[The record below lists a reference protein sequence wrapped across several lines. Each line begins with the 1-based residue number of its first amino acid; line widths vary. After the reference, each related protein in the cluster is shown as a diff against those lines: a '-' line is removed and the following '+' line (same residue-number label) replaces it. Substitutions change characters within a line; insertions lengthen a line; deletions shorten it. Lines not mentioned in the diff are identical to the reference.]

1 MTWVPIFQQRL
12 GKVSVLWKTLVLY
25 QSHRKLV
32 PVDWMTLDHAMKT
45 LEWLVLHFLDLLV
58 HYALNPMQFSYQD
71 LAGAENAIIYMPTL
85 TWINW
90 GCCENLVVWLFQHLQ
105 HHPVPLLREK
115 VDRDR
120 SGYLPDILDY
130 RLPDCRTQFV
140 RLKAHVSEMMVSSSG
155 ASQRNMLSP
164 VLFRLYTSDFNT
176 AIVEC
181 LNRGQEENYR
191 GLISNFVTW
200 CSWTVP
206 RPRRLGLGTS
216 QKSSLPL
223 LTISI
228 EISNSINYYSRYK
241 TSHFIFR
248 HITRVLMSWQ

>member
-1 MTWVPIFQQRL
+1 MTGPPFSGPLGPLCTESHAIFLPGSGWSWECHHLHAYSHLDKL
-12 GKVSVLWKTLVLY
+12 GMLWESCGLTFPAP
-25 QSHRKLV
+25 ST
-32 PVDWMTLDHAMKT
+32 PSC
-45 LEWLVLHFLDLLV
+45 
-58 HYALNPMQFSYQD
+58 PP
-71 LAGAENAIIYMPTL
+71 AE
-85 TWINW
+85 
-90 GCCENLVVWLFQHLQ
+90 G
-105 HHPVPLLREK
+105 K

-248 HITRVLMSWQ
+248 HVTRVLMSWQ